1 MKKTG
6 LRILIIL
13 TLFLFSCTEA
23 FAACSWVEKDSYY
36 NQLAGKTETRG
47 GCSDVQTESSN
58 SKCTGTKP
66 TYTQQSGTAKV
77 AVCCCNKT
85 TTTQI
90 ASSAVCSWEKQ
101 TSYYDQAAGKTVTN
115 GCSSGKSAY
124 ADNNCSGTK
133 PTYQAS
139 YGTSQVS
146 ICCCK
151 IGTTAKAEAA
161 EPKFKLP
168 DYVFQIPIGTLSK
181 LNTVDCS
188 SGTCE
193 IPFIAQYISAV
204 YKYGLSIAGVLGVLM
219 LMAAGLL
226 WIVSGGDSGKI
237 TTAKNL
243 IIGSVTGLILLV
255 GLNLFLTFINP
266 DLVNPQAITLES
278 IERKNLEAQADEKL
292 GNTAEEFKNKACAT
306 TNELATG
313 IEFYATGYYKAPYSD
328 NQTNYY
334 LCHVHMQGTCPNGT
348 NQSGSCTENGK
359 PIFSKY
365 PNYKPC
371 NRFSKNQYS
380 SYFSASD
387 LKVGKTIA
395 GPDCSNLPKNTKV
408 CFKGKTYTIT
418 DSGSGIK
425 GRRIDILSGSL
436 GETLTNSGRGILTIG
451 ACK

>member
-77 AVCCCNKT
+77 AVCCCDKT

-278 IERKNLEAQADEKL
+278 IERKEIEALAE
-292 GNTAEEFKNKACAT
+292 GRNGSTAESFKNSKCAT
-306 TNELATG
+306 DEELENGT
-313 IEFYATGYYKAPYSD
+313 EFYATGYYKPVYNNSSNFFCVVA
-328 NQTNYY
+328 
-334 LCHVHMQGTCPNGT
+334 MQCSCPSGVDTGKTCDIYKNT
-348 NQSGSCTENGK
+348 
-359 PIFSKY
+359 Y
-365 PNYKPC
+365 PNYHPC
-371 NRFSKNQYS
+371 KYFGSATPYCNMTS
-380 SYFSASD
+380 SGSAPQIGD
-387 LKVGKTIA
+387 IA
-395 GPDCSNLPKNTKV
+395 GPACSNLPKGSYV
-408 CFKGKTYTIT
+408 CFKGKTYRIT
-418 DSGSGIK
+418 DSGGGIK
-425 GRRIDILSGSL
+425 GKRIDIWSGSDL
-436 GETLTNSGRGILTIG
+436 KQAYSNTGVGKLTKGP
-451 ACK
+451 CK